1 VCNRIQLLVSD
12 TTRTVDIVF
21 AGSVAE
27 IRIPD
32 SIDAITLRKHV
43 ENVLDHEQS
52 ECASKL
58 WADDSFPRFFEM
70 TSHGLVIS
78 CSPQD

>member
-1 VCNRIQLLVSD
+1 VSD

-21 AGSVAE
+21 ADSVAE

-32 SIDAITLRKHV
+32 SIDALTLRKHV

-52 ECASKL
+52 ECAAKL
-58 WADDSFPRFFEM
+58 WADDSFPRFFEI

-78 CSPQD
+78 CIPHD